1 METVFLVGY
10 YGVGKSVLGKILASR
25 KNLKFLDT
33 NTYIEEKEGKKLKN
47 IISEKGIEYLKDLE
61 KYTIKNKVAH
71 EMIVSTGA
79 CLVSDEECRH
89 IIKKTGRVIY
99 LKSDVNNI
107 FNNLKDNYSEYLDNN
122 FSIFTVEKDLNVY
135 KPYYEE
141 LENYVI
147 SVDGKSI
154 DELVSEI
161 LAIYNFMNKA
171 KCHIYI

>member
-33 NTYIEEKEGKKLKN
+33 NVYIEEKEGKKLKK
-47 IISEKGIEYLKDLE
+47 IINENGIEYFKNLE
-61 KYTIKNKVAH
+61 KYTMQNKIVH

-79 CLVSDEECRH
+79 TLVSDEECRH

-99 LKSDVNNI
+99 LKSDVNHI
-107 FNNLKDNYSEYLDNN
+107 YNNLKDNYSEYLDNN
-122 FSIFTVEKDLNVY
+122 FSVFTVENEFNKF

-141 LENYVI
+141 LENYVLP
-147 SVDGKSI
+147 VDGKSI
-154 DELVSEI
+154 DDLVSEI

>member
-10 YGVGKSVLGKILASR
+10 YGVGKTVLGKILASR
-25 KNLKFLDT
+25 KNLMFFDT
-33 NTYIEEKEGKKLKN
+33 NIYIEEKEGKELRS
-47 IISEKGIEYLKDLE
+47 IISEKGIGYFKSLE
-61 KYTIKNKVAH
+61 KYTMQNKIIH

-79 CLVSDEECRH
+79 TLVSDEECRH

-99 LKSDVNNI
+99 LKSDIENI
-107 FNNLKDNYSEYLDNN
+107 YNNLKENYSEYLDNS
-122 FSIFTVEKDLNVY
+122 FSIFSVDKELSLY

-141 LENYVI
+141 LENYI
-147 SVDGKSI
+147 ITVDGKSI

-161 LAIYNFMNKA
+161 IAIYNFMNKA

>member
-1 METVFLVGY
+1 M
-10 YGVGKSVLGKILASR
+10 
-25 KNLKFLDT
+25 
-33 NTYIEEKEGKKLKN
+33 
-47 IISEKGIEYLKDLE
+47 
-61 KYTIKNKVAH
+61 
-71 EMIVSTGA
+71 
-79 CLVSDEECRH
+79 
-89 IIKKTGRVIY
+89 IKKTGRVIY

-107 FNNLKDNYSEYLDNN
+107 YNNLKDNYSEYLDNK
-122 FSIFTVEKDLNVY
+122 FSVFTVENDLNIY

>member
-10 YGVGKSVLGKILASR
+10 YGVGKSMLGKILASR

-33 NTYIEEKEGKKLKN
+33 NTYIEEKEGKRIKD
-47 IISEKGIEYLKDLE
+47 IISLNGMDYFKSIE
-61 KYTIKNKVAH
+61 KYTMQNMIVH

-79 CLVSDEECRH
+79 TLVSDDECRN

-99 LKSDVNNI
+99 LKSNVNNI
-107 FNNLKDNYSEYLDNN
+107 YNNLKDNYSEYLDNN
-122 FSIFTVEKDLNVY
+122 FSIFTVRNNLSKYEQ
-135 KPYYEE
+135 YYEE

-147 SVDGKSI
+147 SVDGKNI

-161 LAIYNFMNKA
+161 IAIYNFMNKA

>member
-33 NTYIEEKEGKKLKN
+33 NIYIEEKEGKKLKN
-47 IISEKGIEYLKDLE
+47 IISEKGIDYFKDLE
-61 KYTIKNKVAH
+61 KNTIKNKVVH

-79 CLVSDEECRH
+79 SLVSDEECRH
-89 IIKKTGRVIY
+89 MIKKTGRVIY
-99 LKSDVNNI
+99 LKSDVSNI
-107 FNNLKDNYSEYLDNN
+107 YNNLKDNYSEYLDNK
-122 FSIFTVEKDLNVY
+122 FSVFTVENDLNIY

>member
-33 NTYIEEKEGKKLKN
+33 NVYIEEKEGKKLKS
-47 IISEKGIEYLKDLE
+47 IINEKGIEYFKSLE
-61 KYTIKNKVAH
+61 KYTMQNKIVH

-79 CLVSDEECRH
+79 TLVSDEECRH

-99 LKSDVNNI
+99 LQSDVKNI
-107 FNNLKDNYSEYLDNN
+107 YTNLKEDYSEYLDNN
-122 FSIFTVEKDLNVY
+122 FSIFTVENDLKIY
-135 KPYYEE
+135 EPYYEE

>member
-10 YGVGKSVLGKILASR
+10 YGVGKTVLGKILSSR

-47 IISEKGIEYLKDLE
+47 IISEKGIEYFKSLE
-61 KYTIKNKVAH
+61 KYTMENKVVH
-71 EMIVSTGA
+71 EMIISTGA
-79 CLVSDEECRH
+79 TLVSNESLRH

-99 LKSDVNNI
+99 LKSSVNNI
-107 FNNLKDNYSEYLDNN
+107 YNRLKENYSEYFDNN
-122 FSIFTVEKDLNVY
+122 FSIFSVENELKKY
-135 KPYYEE
+135 EPYYEE

-147 SVDGKSI
+147 NVDGKSI
-154 DELVSEI
+154 NELVSEI
-161 LAIYNFMNKA
+161 IAIYNFMNKA

>member
-25 KNLKFLDT
+25 KNLKLLDT
-33 NTYIEEKEGKKLKN
+33 NVCIEEKEGKKIN
-47 IISEKGIEYLKDLE
+47 SIIRENGIEYFRSLE
-61 KYTIKNKVAH
+61 KYIIQNKIIH
-71 EMIVSTGA
+71 EMIISTGA
-79 CLVSDEECRH
+79 TLVSSEECRH

-99 LKSDVNNI
+99 LKSDVQNVY
-107 FNNLKDNYSEYLDNN
+107 NNLKDNYSEFLNNN
-122 FSIFTVEKDLNVY
+122 FSLFTVENDLNKY

-141 LENYVI
+141 LENYSI
-147 SVDGKSI
+147 YVDGKNI
-154 DELVSEI
+154 DELVSEV